1 MRKFGILVAMGLGV
15 TICCGCGGKY
25 RTHTV
30 RGQVTLQDGTPLDN
44 VEITF
49 QSDDPPITATAVTD
63 ARGNYALGTVRE
75 DDGAPAGTY
84 RVAVV
89 ETEDLSDPDTVTPPR
104 IAPRYA
110 NLHSSGLEV
119 TVPSR
124 DGYDL
129 TLDSPDR

>member
-1 MRKFGILVAMGLGV
+1 MRKFGVLWATLLALM
-15 TICCGCGGKY
+15 ICCGCGGKY
-25 RTHTV
+25 RTYTV
-30 RGQVTLQDGTPLDN
+30 HGQVALQDGTPLDN

-75 DDGAPAGTY
+75 GDGAPAGTY

-89 ETEDLSDPDTVTPPR
+89 EVEDLSDPDTVKPPR

-124 DGYDL
+124 EGYDL
-129 TLDSPDR
+129 TLDPPDR